1 MAVARQS
8 NERLFCWEQVAR
20 VNPLFRVSQ
29 PFAPAGQAER
39 LLPLYALFS
48 AVEQLCT
55 QWSDAELARRKLD
68 WWRSECL
75 AGDPANSDHPI
86 LRELAKHS
94 ALPDRG
100 LLGPLL
106 EGAAGRLD
114 GVAPAD
120 GDGLE
125 ALCRETG
132 LPQVRIEL
140 DALGEDPGGALATAP
155 SARIGLA
162 QLLRESMG
170 QGRPNHFWWLP
181 LNLLARHGISRA
193 EVEQEVDGPVALALF
208 SEILDQAGRW
218 KQPIVAAENSLPQAA
233 RHLAVHAHL
242 QQRALDRLRGRP
254 PSEYATALR
263 KAGLAELLQAWRCA
277 RRVSRP

>member
-1 MAVARQS
+1 MAVTRQS

-20 VNPLFRVSQ
+20 INPLFRVSQ
-29 PFAPAGQAER
+29 SFAPAGQAER

-48 AVEQLCT
+48 ALEQLCANWT
-55 QWSDAELARRKLD
+55 DAELVQRKLD

-75 AGDPANSDHPI
+75 AGDPAQSDHPI
-86 LRELAKHS
+86 LRELASHG
-94 ALPDRG
+94 ALPGRG

-132 LPQVRIEL
+132 LPQCRIEL
-140 DALGEDPGGALATAP
+140 DVMGEDPGGALAATP
-155 SARIGLA
+155 VARIGLA

-170 QGRPNHFWWLP
+170 QGRPNRFWWLP

-193 EVEQEVDGPVALALF
+193 EVEQEIDSPVSLALF
-208 SEILDQAGRW
+208 DDILGQAGRW
-218 KQPIVAAENSLPQAA
+218 KQPDAATPNSLPPAA

-254 PSEYATALR
+254 PSEYATLLR
-263 KAGLAELLQAWRCA
+263 RAGLAELLHAWRCA